1 LNNGSIPPELLELAA
16 LYALDSLESPEREAF
31 ERELAGNPALR
42 AEVDTLREAAGWL
55 GAAAPASEP
64 SSGLRGR
71 LMAEAIPAGRGRP
84 EVLLEGD
91 GLLIL
96 SSSRIPWKPHRRI
109 PGVEVR
115 TLKHDRETGIVSS
128 LLRIQAGSSL
138 TRHRHAGEEELF
150 VLEGQVEIN
159 GIPMGPGDYCR
170 ADPGSVHQPSRA
182 ITDAV
187 ILVRSSLH
195 DEYE

>member
-1 LNNGSIPPELLELAA
+1 MTNGSIPPELLELAA
-16 LYALDSLESPEREAF
+16 LYALDTLEGPERDAF

-42 AEVDTLREAAGWL
+42 AEVDTFREATGWL
-55 GAAAPASEP
+55 GAAAPAAQP
-64 SSGLRGR
+64 APGLRSR
-71 LMAEAIPAGRGRP
+71 LIAEARPAPPRSP
-84 EVLLEGD
+84 EILLQRE

-96 SSSRIPWKPHRRI
+96 RTSQMAWKPHRWI
-109 PGVEVR
+109 PGVDVR
-115 TLKHDRETGIVSS
+115 TLNLDRESGKVSS

>member
-1 LNNGSIPPELLELAA
+1 MSTRPIPPDLLELAA
-16 LYALDSLESPEREAF
+16 LYALDALASPELEEF
-31 ERELAGNPALR
+31 ERELEVNPALR
-42 AEVDTLREAAGWL
+42 SEVDSLREAAGWL
-55 GAAAPASEP
+55 GATAPEADP
-64 SSGLRGR
+64 PPDLRGR
-71 LMAEAIPAGRGRP
+71 LMAKALPAGPSKP

-96 SSSRIPWKPHRRI
+96 RTSEMRWKPHQRI
-109 PGVEVR
+109 AGVDVR
-115 TLKHDRETGIVSS
+115 TLNFDRETRVVSS
-128 LLRIQAGSSL
+128 LLRIQGGSSL

-159 GIPMGPGDYCR
+159 GIKMGPGDYCL
-170 ADPGSVHQPSRA
+170 AKPGSVHEPSRA